1 MKRRLKRVTSLLC
14 VFALCVGL
22 LPTAG
27 IWNAA
32 GAEGGINGYQA
43 TMQADTSTANS
54 WQDAFA
60 AAGVDGAVNI
70 GGTARSA
77 ALNGK
82 VWADK
87 SVTADVENK
96 EFDVTLSAL
105 GQTFAS
111 KTTSQ
116 TEVAFD
122 VVFVVDRSGSMN
134 FGQES
139 TSQSN
144 ADVGETRMD
153 ATVAA
158 LNSAAEKLMENG
170 NNRMAVVPFNNA
182 ATGSWV
188 ELNHYTKNGN
198 NSFFSYNRQRQF
210 SFEASGTQ
218 KKSISVTG
226 GTNQQDGFFKAF
238 EILTSVAIP
247 EESPMRIPVIIMLTD
262 GTPDGDYATQYYKT
276 GNSGDGSATPEKL
289 DNDSL
294 YNNLWDSTETD
305 DRYYT
310 ICTAAYLKDQITA
323 SYKNR
328 QNEQNVSAQ
337 IYTIGLGLS
346 KNSDDHIM
354 LDPKIRNTGLSN
366 ETISN
371 HEDWS
376 LSGTIN
382 DNSASYMGFTDYNYA
397 DDSFVGEMTEE
408 QLQEAFNS
416 IIDSITTVTG
426 GVDVGEATGGRNK
439 MTFFETLGDGVQ
451 FTGEMTLTVP
461 TYTVDSDGQMKQGEN
476 RIYTLTP
483 YASTTVSGEGG
494 LSEGTEITTENGPAY
509 VMAGGVVRFRP
520 TEVNDS
526 RLDSGNEYDQAA
538 LNDLSITVRLL
549 SSGKRQMQAD
559 IPPKLMAYNV
569 LNTETENGQSAS
581 TYYVSDGP
589 VQLSYS
595 VKMLPDAGSGSYLA
609 GEPSQTYMHFIPSSA
624 QTVEGTYD
632 MPYYWPGGQFAEDPA
647 RVDKTGGSV
656 AGASDYVSL
665 TQMGQNNDVYIY
677 LGNNGLYT
685 LEGKDLTFHL
695 FWDDSSNQ
703 DGQRFEN
710 IYVQLYR
717 EEVGTDSIQ
726 NPDSASTDAEEYG
739 EPVSLGLSN
748 VKDDDANVWEQVFS
762 DLPVYSEGGQF
773 YRYWLQFVP
782 QEGEDD
788 NRGYTVDIND
798 SENHKNGVLKKT
810 DSAWWFCFAVDEGL
824 LTDAELDVKFARDP
838 ETINYVINKVWDPS
852 TGDAETNEE
861 SVSIQLY
868 ANGKPVTETGA
879 AVSEGDG
886 LIEITRDDGWSKTLT
901 LPRYANGEEILYTPV
916 EQGDDYTAIV
926 SSVRDDSS
934 SPVKITATVTNY
946 SSVDKTSL
954 TAVKVWE
961 DNNDQDGI
969 RPASVQFK
977 LKATVEAQT
986 LSDAELAA
994 LIGKSEADLT
1004 QTVNASGIWRCTW
1017 NNLPKTSGG
1026 QPVTYSAEEIG
1037 VPEGYTSTS
1046 SSDIPNFVF
1055 VTNTHTPETVD
1066 ITINKVWS
1074 DSENQDGIRPTG
1086 GVSGVLYE
1094 KAGADGTITALR
1106 SYAISGESVTISGLP
1121 KYENGDEIKYYVSE
1135 NAVSGYTLSVEGV
1148 TAETVSGVNVYPVSG
1163 NSITLTN
1170 THTPATQDYTASFTW
1185 DDNNDRDGQRPD
1197 SFTVTLTGTVSGKD
1211 ETAYTFTLNV
1221 DKDGVTSVGTTDP
1234 VLPGGAT
1241 AAVEAGQL
1249 KIIGLPAY
1257 DDGDM
1262 ISYTMG
1268 NLEID
1273 NDYSSSIT
1281 GYTQTSTAFRLSYSS
1296 APQTLGFTKVWNDK
1310 NKDAEMRPSTDAY
1323 ARYLTLKADGEE
1335 VSAWPT
1341 VTQQGENY
1349 VVTYSNLPKWN
1360 EEGQQIAYTVTE
1372 SAVPNYTAD
1381 NYTVALTADKN
1392 NTITN
1397 TYSAEVYDTITV
1409 TKVWNDADGR
1419 DKRPEIPD
1427 LAEGGVDPLNIR
1439 LYETYGS
1446 QIDPAQ
1452 GIQPD
1457 SIKDNGDNTWTY
1469 TWNDVPKTDA
1479 DGSTIYYT
1487 AYENTIPT
1495 GYMQYGERDNNRF
1508 ADIDADGQARST
1520 IVNTLDGTS
1529 ASTGTLTIEKVWA
1542 DKDYENSRPD
1552 ELSFTVTGTYEGSKN
1567 DISRTVTMSR
1577 STGWSAVEVENLP
1590 LTVNGEKVTY
1600 TVTENDVPA
1609 GYTPSYKGNGVT
1621 LADASGNEA
1630 TVTVTNTF
1638 APDQWK
1644 LTYSANGGVNPP
1656 TDDKTYTP
1664 ALNTATIAGPGK
1676 MSYDGY
1682 TFLGWTKEIHGVVTA
1697 AADVPPA
1704 DELYIESETL
1714 SLNSDTTLY
1723 AVWAV
1728 DSNGDEV
1735 PDYDQKQITVD
1746 VVWDDDGNRCGIRPN
1761 EIGFTLDGESY
1772 TIDLADTAGV
1782 LVTTNDG
1789 NTKWIYTVPV
1799 LFDKEKAFTADTLD
1813 SVDVTAK
1820 QHADPADTTGY
1831 TSAVAWE
1838 EASDTYTVTLTHTPE
1853 TTSHD
1858 VTKIWDF
1865 GQAAFTT
1872 GTATIQLLGNG
1883 QPAVNADGVT
1893 TDEITFVPNGTE
1905 DLTWTNLPKYEGG
1918 KLITYHAVETQV
1930 LDDQGK
1936 DVSHHFKVEYD
1947 WSTPGETHITNTYSE
1962 LRDITLLYQWDDGD
1976 DAAGQRPTDVTI
1988 QLYADGQPVSD
1999 SERTI
2004 SEKEEWNVT
2013 WNDLRMY
2020 SETAPDRMIQYEARV
2035 ISYTDAQ
2042 GVHPV
2047 DLGEGDQTLDGSD
2060 YSFSVMSFGT
2070 DSVFVMN
2077 SALDNET
2084 SFTVTKDWTDEENKF
2099 NTRPESVWINLLQNG
2114 AVFRS
2119 AEVKASENWTYTWTG
2134 LPAAAGGQT
2143 YTYTVSEIPVPG
2155 YTAAVTG
2162 NQITNSLDALTSGE
2176 QLTVTFVYNNGQA
2189 DTQQQV
2195 DFGGSASPVDP
2206 EPAWEG
2212 HAFKGWYTDNGTFA
2226 DPYDFSTPVTQ
2237 DITLYAKWV
2246 SVHDGQEDPDDHH
2259 FLTFVYENTSAKDKE
2274 GNPIDTGTD
2283 KIRVECGSDYS
2294 FTASANSGY
2303 ILNTPSVEG
2312 SAKLVS
2318 NGNNGF
2324 TLENITSDITVTIK
2338 ADRQSNGG
2346 GGGGSTPVVKPELEK
2361 GDHFAYIV
2369 GYEDE
2374 TVRPGNDITRA
2385 EVATIFF
2392 RLLTEES
2399 RDEFFSDTNSFSDI
2413 SADAWYNNAV
2423 STLTNAGIISGYPD
2437 GTFRPDAAI
2446 TRAELAAIASRF
2458 DELSGG
2464 ESRLTDI
2471 SGHWAED
2478 YINSAYSKGWVDG
2491 YPDGTFRPDQN
2502 ITRAEVMTLV
2512 NRVLERAV
2520 DIDGMLEDMVTW
2532 TDNQPDSWFYEAVQE
2547 ATNSHDY
2554 SREEGEEFETWTEIT
2569 PPRDWTE
2576 LEK

>member
-14 VFALCVGL
+14 VFALCVGM
-22 LPTAG
+22 LPVGG

-32 GAEGGINGYQA
+32 GAESGINGYQA
-43 TMQADTSTANS
+43 TMQADASTAEG
-54 WQDAFA
+54 WKDAFDA
-60 AAGVDGAVNI
+60 DGVDSAVSI
-70 GGTARSA
+70 DGTYRSP

-87 SVTADVENK
+87 SVTADFNNK

-122 VVFVVDRSGSMN
+122 VVFVVDVSASMDYSMN
-134 FGQES
+134 DGTGDS
-139 TSQSN
+139 
-144 ADVGETRMD
+144 RMD
-153 ATVAA
+153 ATVSA
-158 LNSAAEKLMENG
+158 LNSSVETLMENPD
-170 NNRMAVVPFNNA
+170 NRMAVIRFRSEAAEYVPLAHYSKNA
-182 ATGSWV
+182 NQDYFESVGS
-188 ELNHYTKNGN
+188 NYSTDITFHADG
-198 NSFFSYNRQRQF
+198 F
-210 SFEASGTQ
+210 SGTKESLQ
-218 KKSISVTG
+218 A
-226 GTNQQDGFFKAF
+226 GTNQQSGFFEAEKS
-238 EILTSVAIP
+238 LTSAGKP
-247 EESPMRIPVIIMLTD
+247 QGNTMQRIPVVIMLTD
-262 GTPDGDYATQYYKT
+262 GEPNASTQYYKE
-276 GNSGDGSATPEKL
+276 GNRNDQSAQAENVAES
-289 DNDSL
+289 D
-294 YNNLWDSTETD
+294 
-305 DRYYT
+305 YYYA
-310 ICTAAYLKDQITA
+310 ICTAAYTKDQIT
-323 SYKNR
+323 SYYSEAINDGETTAAKF
-328 QNEQNVSAQ
+328 
-337 IYTIGLGLS
+337 YTIGLGLS
-346 KNSDDHIM
+346 ENSDEAII
-354 LDPKIRNTGLSN
+354 LDPEKRDKSASN
-366 ETISN
+366 KDKREWYWT
-371 HEDWS
+371 

-382 DNSASYMGFTDYNYA
+382 DNDAGTMGFSTYDYA
-397 DDSFVGEMTEE
+397 DRSFVGEMTAADLE
-408 QLQEAFNS
+408 EAFNS
-416 IIDSITTVTG
+416 IIDSITTTTG
-426 GVDVGEATGGRNK
+426 GVDVGEANGGRNK

-461 TYTVDSDGQMKQGEN
+461 TYTVDSNGQMKQDEN
-476 RIYTLTP
+476 RTYTLTP

-494 LSEGTEITTENGPAY
+494 LSEDAEITAENGPAY

-520 TEVNDS
+520 TEVNGS
-526 RLDSGNEYDQAA
+526 GLDSGNEYDQAA

-569 LNTETENGQSAS
+569 LNTETENGQSTS

-595 VKMLPDAGSGSYLA
+595 VKMLPDAESGSYLI

-624 QTVEGTYD
+624 QTIEEEKYD
-632 MPYYWPGGQFAEDPA
+632 MPYYWPTGQFAKDPV
-647 RVDKTGGSV
+647 RVEKIGGSV

-685 LEGKDLTFHL
+685 LKGKDLTFHL
-695 FWDDSSNQ
+695 FWDDADNQ
-703 DGQRFEN
+703 DGKRFEN
-710 IYVQLYR
+710 IHVQLYR

-726 NPDSASTDAEEYG
+726 DPDSAPSDCEKYG
-739 EPVSLGLSN
+739 EPVKLGLSN
-748 VKDDDANVWEQVFS
+748 VKDDNANLWEKVFS
-762 DLPVYSEGGQF
+762 DLPVYSTDGKF
-773 YRYWLQFVP
+773 YRYWLQFVR
-782 QEGEDD
+782 QTGEDD
-788 NRGYTVDIND
+788 NQGYTVDINK
-798 SENHKNGVLKKT
+798 SGYHQNGVLQKDGST
-810 DSAWWFCFAVDEGL
+810 WWFCFDVDEGL
-824 LTDAELDVKFARDP
+824 LTNAELDVKFSRAP
-838 ETINYVINKVWDPS
+838 ETIDYTVEKKWVG
-852 TGDAETNEE
+852 GDGTSATM
-861 SVSIQLY
+861 QLM
-868 ANGKPVTETGA
+868 ANGA
-879 AVSEGDG
+879 ASGEAITLSTADNWTHTWEDLPKYDNGK
-886 LIEITRDDGWSKTLT
+886 EITYSVVETA
-901 LPRYANGEEILYTPV
+901 YAPANQYTI
-916 EQGDDYTAIV
+916 EYDI
-926 SSVRDDSS
+926 DDSS
-934 SPVKITATVTNY
+934 KKMTVTNTKGGD
-946 SSVDKTSL
+946 SRNFAASV
-954 TAVKVWE
+954 VWE
-961 DNNDQDGI
+961 DNNNQDGV
-969 RPASVQFK
+969 RPQSVRLK
-977 LKATVEAQT
+977 LKAEGLDDGALVDLSASDSLMDAGDLVQTFIVGTDTTVTWSNIPRYNNGEAIKYKVIELDADGKE
-986 LSDAELAA
+986 LSKDDSLDNNYKVTAYTT
-994 LIGKSEADLT
+994 IAD
-1004 QTVNASGIWRCTW
+1004 
-1017 NNLPKTSGG
+1017 
-1026 QPVTYSAEEIG
+1026 
-1037 VPEGYTSTS
+1037 GYMT
-1046 SSDIPNFVF
+1046 

-1066 ITINKVWS
+1066 ITINKEWMDS
-1074 DSENQDGIRPTG
+1074 DNQDGIRPTG

-1094 KAGADGTITALR
+1094 KAGDDGTITALR
-1106 SYAISGESVTISGLP
+1106 SYAISGQSVTISDLP
-1121 KYENGDEIKYYVSE
+1121 KYENGQEITYYVSE
-1135 NAVSGYTLSVEGV
+1135 NAVSGYTLSVGGAA
-1148 TAETVSGVNVYPVSG
+1148 AETVNGVSVYSVSG

-1170 THTPATQDYTASFTW
+1170 THTPATQDYAASFTW
-1185 DDNNDRDGQRPD
+1185 DDNENRDGQRPD
-1197 SFTVTLTGTVSGKD
+1197 SFTVTLTGTVSGQVDKKY
-1211 ETAYTFTLNV
+1211 EFTL
-1221 DKDGVTSVGTTDP
+1221 T
-1234 VLPGGAT
+1234 LRGGAIT
-1241 AAVEAGQL
+1241 GVAAPDGISAAIENGSL
-1249 KIIGLPAY
+1249 KITDLPSY
-1257 DDGDM
+1257 DDGKM

-1268 NLEID
+1268 NVNIG
-1273 NDYSSSIT
+1273 N
-1281 GYTQTSTAFRLSYSS
+1281 GYTSAIDRYTASSADFTLSYTS
-1296 APQTLGFTKVWNDK
+1296 APQTLGFTKVWDDEDDSAK
-1310 NKDAEMRPSTDAY
+1310 MRPSAGTY

-1335 VSAWPT
+1335 VNAWPT
-1341 VTQQGENY
+1341 VTQQGANY
-1349 VVTYSNLPKWN
+1349 VVTYSNLPKRS
-1360 EEGQQIAYTVTE
+1360 EEGHQIRYIVTE
-1372 SAVPNYTAD
+1372 SGVPNYTAD
-1381 NYTVALTADKN
+1381 STSDGTVELTADKA

-1397 TYSAEVYDTITV
+1397 TYSAEVYGTITV

-1446 QIDPAQ
+1446 QIDPDQ
-1452 GIQPD
+1452 GIRPD
-1457 SIKDNGDNTWTY
+1457 SITDNRDNTWTY
-1469 TWNDVPKTDA
+1469 TWNDVPKTDS

-1487 AYENTIPT
+1487 AYENQIPD
-1495 GYMQYGERDNNRF
+1495 GYTKYSERDNNRF
-1508 ADIDADGQARST
+1508 ADIGADGQARSD
-1520 IVNTLDGTS
+1520 IVNTLNSAS
-1529 ASTGTLTIEKVWA
+1529 ASTGTLTIEKVW
-1542 DKDYENSRPD
+1542 DDTDYENSRPD
-1552 ELSFTVTGTYEGSKN
+1552 ELSFTVVGTYDGSQN
-1567 DISRTVTMSR
+1567 DISRTVTMSG
-1577 STGWSAVEVENLP
+1577 STGWSAVEVDNLP
-1590 LTVNGEKVTY
+1590 LTVNGEEVTY

-1609 GYTPSYKGNGVT
+1609 GYTPSYENNGVS
-1621 LADASGNEA
+1621 LADVSDNKA

-1644 LTYSANGGVNPP
+1644 LTYSANGGTNPP
-1656 TDDKTYTP
+1656 ADDKTYTP
-1664 ALNTATIAGPGK
+1664 ALNTATIAGPGE

-1682 TFLGWTKEIHGVVTA
+1682 TFLGWTEEIHGVVTA
-1697 AADVPPA
+1697 AADVPSE
-1704 DELYIESETL
+1704 DELYTETETL
-1714 SLNSDTTLY
+1714 SLNGNTTLY

-1728 DSNGDEV
+1728 DRNNDEV
-1735 PDYDQKQITVD
+1735 PDYDQKQVTVN

-1761 EIGFTLDGESY
+1761 EIGFTLDGEDY
-1772 TIDLADTAGV
+1772 DINLANTAGV

-1789 NTKWIYTVPV
+1789 NTKWIYTVPA
-1799 LFDKEKAFTADTLD
+1799 LFDKEKEFTADTL
-1813 SVDVTAK
+1813 SAVDVTAK
-1820 QHADPADTTGY
+1820 QHADSADTDGY
-1831 TSAVAWE
+1831 TSAVAWD
-1838 EASDTYTVTLTHTPE
+1838 EASNAYTVTLTHTPE
-1853 TTSHD
+1853 TTGHD
-1858 VTKIWDF
+1858 VTKNWDF

-1883 QPAVNADGVT
+1883 QPAVDADGAPT
-1893 TDEITFVPNGTE
+1893 AEITFVPNGTE

-1947 WSTPGETHITNTYSE
+1947 WSISGETHITNTYSE
-1962 LRDITLLYQWDDGD
+1962 LRDITLLYQWDDGN
-1976 DAAGQRPTDVTI
+1976 DAAGQRPTDVTV
-1988 QLYADGQPVSD
+1988 QLYADGQPVSG
-1999 SERTI
+1999 SEQTI
-2004 SEKEEWNVT
+2004 SEAKNWNVT

-2020 SETAPDRMIQYEARV
+2020 SEADPDQMIQYEACV
-2035 ISYTDAQ
+2035 ISYTDAE
-2042 GVHPV
+2042 GTHPV
-2047 DLGEGDQTLDGSD
+2047 NLGEGDQTLTGSE
-2060 YSFSVMSFGT
+2060 YSFGVMSFGT

-2084 SFTVTKDWTDEENKF
+2084 SVTVTKNWTDEDNKF
-2099 NTRPESVWINLLQNG
+2099 NTRPESVWINLLQDG

-2134 LPAAAGGQT
+2134 LPAAAGGQM
-2143 YTYTVSEIPVPG
+2143 YAYTVSEIPVPG

-2176 QLTVTFVYNNGQA
+2176 ELTVTFVYNNGQA

-2195 DFGGSASPVDP
+2195 AFGASASPVDP

-2212 HAFKGWYTDNGTFA
+2212 HAFKGWYTDDGTFA
-2226 DPYDFSTPVTQ
+2226 NAYDFDTPVTQ

-2246 SVHDGQEDPDDHH
+2246 SVHDEQEDQDDHH
-2259 FLTFVYENTSAKDKE
+2259 FLTFVYENTSAKDKD
-2274 GNPIDTGTD
+2274 GNPIDTSTT
-2283 KIRVECGSDYS
+2283 KIQVPCKSDYQ

-2338 ADRQSNGG
+2338 ADRQSTGGGG

-2520 DIDGMLEDMVTW
+2520 DIDGMLEDMITW
-2532 TDNQPDSWFYEAVQE
+2532 KDNQPDSWFYEAVQE

>member
-14 VFALCVGL
+14 VFALCVGM
-22 LPTAG
+22 LPVGG

-32 GAEGGINGYQA
+32 GAESGINGYQA
-43 TMQADTSTANS
+43 TMQADASTAEG
-54 WQDAFA
+54 WKDAFDA
-60 AAGVDGAVNI
+60 DGVDSAVSI
-70 GGTARSA
+70 DGTYRSP

-87 SVTADVENK
+87 SVTADFNNK

-139 TSQSN
+139 TSQSDVN
-144 ADVGETRMD
+144 VGETRMD

-198 NSFFSYNRQRQF
+198 SPFFSYNSSSNWQRQF

-218 KKSISVTG
+218 KKSIQVTG
-226 GTNQQDGFFKAF
+226 GTNQQDGFFKAS
-238 EILTSVAIP
+238 EILTSAAIP

-262 GTPDGDYATQYYKT
+262 GTPDGNYATQYYKT
-276 GNSGDGSATPEKL
+276 GKSGDGSATPEKL

-294 YNNLWDSTETD
+294 YTWSSTETD

-323 SYKNR
+323 NYKNR

-346 KNSDDHIM
+346 ENSDDHIM
-354 LDPKIRNTGLSN
+354 LDPAIRNIGSSN
-366 ETISN
+366 AQIED
-371 HEDWS
+371 HEDWT

-382 DNSASYMGFTDYNYA
+382 DNSASNMGFAGYNYA

-408 QLQEAFNS
+408 QLQEVFNS
-416 IIDSITTVTG
+416 IIDSITTTTG
-426 GVDVGEATGGRNK
+426 GVDIGEATGGRNK

-461 TYTVDSDGQMKQGEN
+461 TYTIDGSGQMQRGES
-476 RIYTLTP
+476 RVYTLTP
-483 YASTTVSGEGG
+483 YASTTVSGEGS
-494 LSEGTEITTENGPAY
+494 LSEGEEITAENGPAY
-509 VMAGGVVRFRP
+509 VMAGGVVKFRP
-520 TEVNDS
+520 TEVNGAA
-526 RLDSGNEYDQAA
+526 LDSSNEYDKAA
-538 LNDLSITVRLL
+538 LNELSVTVRLL

-569 LNTETENGQSAS
+569 LNTETENGQSTS

-589 VQLSYS
+589 VRLSYS
-595 VKMLPDAGSGSYLA
+595 VKMLPDAGSGSYLI

-624 QTVEGTYD
+624 QTVEGEYD
-632 MPYYWPGGQFAEDPA
+632 MPYYWPTGQFEKDPA
-647 RVDKTGGSV
+647 RVEKTGDSV

-665 TQMGQNNDVYIY
+665 AQMGQNNDVYIY

-695 FWDDSSNQ
+695 FWDDADNQ

-710 IYVQLYR
+710 IHVQLYR
-717 EEVGTDSIQ
+717 EKVETDSIQ
-726 NPDSASTDAEEYG
+726 NPVSAPADAEKYG

-838 ETINYVINKVWDPS
+838 ETINYVINKVWDSS

-886 LIEITRDDGWSKTLT
+886 LIEITRDEGWSKTLT
-901 LPRYANGEEILYTPV
+901 LPRYSNGEEILYTPV

-926 SSVRDDSS
+926 SSVRDDSQ
-934 SPVKITATVTNY
+934 SPVNITATITNY

-977 LKATVEAQT
+977 LKATVEGQA
-986 LSDAELAA
+986 LSDMESAA

-1004 QTVNASGIWRCTW
+1004 QTVDASGIWRCIW
-1017 NNLPKTSGG
+1017 DNLPKTSGG

-1066 ITINKVWS
+1066 ITINKEWI

-1094 KAGADGTITALR
+1094 KAGDGVITPLR
-1106 SYAISGESVTISGLP
+1106 SFAITGDSVTISGLP
-1121 KYENGDEIKYYVSE
+1121 KYESGQEITYYVSE
-1135 NAVSGYTLSVEGV
+1135 NAVSGYTLSVDDAIKAAAGN
-1148 TAETVSGVNVYPVSG
+1148 TTVYQVPENGE
-1163 NSITLTN
+1163 ITLTN

-1185 DDNNDRDGQRPD
+1185 NDNENRDGQRPD
-1197 SFTVTLTGTVSGKD
+1197 SFTVTLTGTVSGQEDK
-1211 ETAYTFTLNV
+1211 EYEFTL
-1221 DKDGVTSVGTTDP
+1221 T
-1234 VLPGGAT
+1234 LRGGAITDVT
-1241 AAVEAGQL
+1241 APYGINAEIENGSL
-1249 KIIGLPAY
+1249 EITGLPSY
-1257 DDGDM
+1257 DDGKM

-1268 NLEID
+1268 NVNIG
-1273 NDYSSSIT
+1273 N
-1281 GYTQTSTAFRLSYSS
+1281 GYTSAIDRYTASSADFTLSYTS
-1296 APQTLGFTKVWNDK
+1296 APQTLGFTKVWNDE
-1310 NKDAEMRPSTDAY
+1310 NDSAGMRPSAGTY

-1335 VSAWPT
+1335 VNAWPT
-1341 VTQQGENY
+1341 VTQHGANY

-1360 EEGQQIAYTVTE
+1360 EEGEQIEYTVTE
-1372 SAVPNYTAD
+1372 SGVPNYEAD
-1381 NYTVALTADKN
+1381 DDTVTLTAN
-1392 NTITN
+1392 NTDKITN

-1409 TKVWNDADGR
+1409 TKVWNDADGI
-1419 DKRPEIPD
+1419 DKRPTAPSSATE
-1427 LAEGGVDPLNIR
+1427 DPLNIR

-1446 QIDPAQ
+1446 QIDPDQ

-1457 SIKDNGDNTWTY
+1457 SITDNGDNTWTY
-1469 TWNDVPKTDA
+1469 TWNNVPKTDS

-1487 AYENTIPT
+1487 AYENNIPA
-1495 GYMQYGERDNNRF
+1495 GYTKYAERDNNRF
-1508 ADIDADGQARST
+1508 ADIGADGQARST

-1529 ASTGTLTIEKVWA
+1529 ASTGTLTIEKVWN
-1542 DKDYENSRPD
+1542 DTDYENSRPD
-1552 ELSFTVTGTYEGSKN
+1552 ELSFTVVGTYGGSQN
-1567 DISRTVTMSR
+1567 DISRTVTMSNNWNDI
-1577 STGWSAVEVENLP
+1577 TVENLP

-1609 GYTPSYKGNGVT
+1609 GYTPSYKDNGVI

-1644 LTYSANGGVNPP
+1644 LTYSANGGTNPP
-1656 TDDKTYTP
+1656 TDGKTYTP
-1664 ALNTATIAGPGK
+1664 ALNEAKIAGPGD

-1682 TFLGWTKEIHGVVTA
+1682 TFLGWTEEIHGVVTA
-1697 AADVPPA
+1697 AADVPSE
-1704 DELYIESETL
+1704 DELYIENETL
-1714 SLNSDTTLY
+1714 SLNGNTTLY

-1728 DSNGDEV
+1728 DSNGDDV
-1735 PDYDQKQITVD
+1735 PDYDQKQITVN

-1761 EIGFTLDGESY
+1761 EIGFMLDGKDY
-1772 TIDLADTAGV
+1772 TVDLADTAGV

-1789 NTKWIYTVPV
+1789 KTKWIYTVPV
-1799 LFDKEKAFTADTLD
+1799 LFDKEKAFTEDTL
-1813 SVDVTAK
+1813 SAVDVTAK
-1820 QHADPADTTGY
+1820 QHADPADTDGY

-1838 EASDTYTVTLTHTPE
+1838 EASDTYTVTLTHEPE
-1853 TTSHD
+1853 TTSHN
-1858 VTKIWDF
+1858 VTKTWDF
-1865 GQAAFTT
+1865 GAASFTT

-1883 QPAVNADGVT
+1883 QPAVDADGT
-1893 TDEITFVPNGTE
+1893 PTEITFVPNGTE
-1905 DLTWTNLPKYEGG
+1905 DLTWINLPKYEGG

-1930 LDDQGK
+1930 LDDQGQ
-1936 DVSHHFKVEYD
+1936 DVSRHFKVEYD
-1947 WSTPGETHITNTYSE
+1947 WSISGKTHITNTYSE
-1962 LRDITLLYQWDDGD
+1962 LRDITLLYQWDDGN
-1976 DAAGQRPTDVTI
+1976 DAAGQRPTDVTV
-1988 QLYADGQPVSD
+1988 QLYADRQPVSG
-1999 SERTI
+1999 SEQTI
-2004 SEKEEWNVT
+2004 SEAKNWNVT

-2020 SETAPDRMIQYEARV
+2020 SEADPDKMIQYEARV
-2035 ISYTDAQ
+2035 ISYTDAEGAHQ
-2042 GVHPV
+2042 V
-2047 DLGEGDQTLDGSD
+2047 DLGEGDQTLTGSE

-2084 SFTVTKDWTDEENKF
+2084 SVTVTKNWTDEDDRF
-2099 NTRPESVWINLLQNG
+2099 NTRPESIWINLLQNG

-2119 AEVKASENWTYTWTG
+2119 AEVKATEGWTYTWTG
-2134 LPAAAGGQT
+2134 LPAAADRQP
-2143 YTYTVSEIPVPG
+2143 YAYTVSEIPVPG

-2162 NQITNSLDALTSGE
+2162 TQITNSLDALTSGE
-2176 QLTVTFVYNNGQA
+2176 KLTVTFVYNNGQA

-2195 DFGGSASPVDP
+2195 AFGASASPVDP
-2206 EPAWEG
+2206 APAWEG
-2212 HAFKGWYTDNGTFA
+2212 HAFKGWYTDDGTFA
-2226 DPYDFSTPVTQ
+2226 NAYDFDTPVTQ

-2246 SVHDGQEDPDDHH
+2246 SVHDEQEDQDDHH
-2259 FLTFVYENTSAKDKE
+2259 FLTFVYENTSAKDKD
-2274 GNPIDTGTD
+2274 GNPIDTSTT
-2283 KIRVECGSDYS
+2283 KIQVPCKSDYQ

-2338 ADRQSNGG
+2338 ADRQSTGGGG

-2520 DIDGMLEDMVTW
+2520 DIDGMLEDMITW
-2532 TDNQPDSWFYEAVQE
+2532 KDNQPDSWFYEAVQE